1 LGSLWKKYISCTNNW
16 ATFFPVPQKWIG
28 LHFGRL
34 FANASGRP
42 EAGASKAKQS
52 TATAGRLQKRKK
64 EKREMQIKQEK
75 TNSFERKT
83 VRARRKLR
91 VLRVV
96 RPGANPAIT
105 SGNASVV
112 KIYKKTNSLERL

>member
-1 LGSLWKKYISCTNNW
+1 LGSLLWVVYGKITEV
-16 ATFFPVPQKWIG
+16 AQIIG
-28 LHFGRL
+28 LL
-34 FANASGRP
+34 FFLFPKNGLGYTLGDFSPTHLVVLKRVQ
-42 EAGASKAKQS
+42 AKQS
-52 TATAGRLQKRKK
+52 KAGQRQVDCK
-64 EKREMQIKQEK
+64 KREMQIKQEK
-75 TNSFERKT
+75 TISFERKT

-96 RPGANPAIT
+96 QPGANPAIT